1 MARGFTAAPG
11 SNPDV
16 ERALA
21 ADLPRA
27 DIIEMS
33 NHKNP
38 LVRENIA
45 ARADCPLG
53 AMSGLVHD
61 RKVEVRGALAA
72 NPSLPHSLQLFLAQ
86 DGKDPVVV
94 ALAGNPSLAKDVRDV
109 LVLHRSAEV
118 RSVVLASWPQP

>member
-21 ADLPRA
+21 PDLSRA
-27 DIIEMS
+27 EIIEMS
-33 NHKNP
+33 NHRNQ

-45 ARADCPLG
+45 ARQDCPLG

-61 RKVEVRGALAA
+61 RKVEVRAALAA

-86 DGKDPVVV
+86 DGKEAVVV
-94 ALAGNPSLAKDVRDV
+94 ALAGNPALAKDVRDV
-109 LVLHRSAEV
+109 LALHRSPEV
-118 RSVVLASWPQP
+118 RAVVLSA